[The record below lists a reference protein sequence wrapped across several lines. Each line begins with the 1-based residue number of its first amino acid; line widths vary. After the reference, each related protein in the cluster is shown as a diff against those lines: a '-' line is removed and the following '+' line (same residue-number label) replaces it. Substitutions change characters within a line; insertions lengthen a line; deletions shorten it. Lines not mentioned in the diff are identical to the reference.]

1 MNASASRD
9 RFYFISFIAMAV
21 LCLGGFVPTFYLR
34 PEFFDDPLPVWMNF
48 HGVLMTLWYL
58 IAITQ
63 SWLILKNKQSWHR
76 QLGIAAAVVALSTFI
91 LTYVAVAYL
100 QATGGHITGG
110 ARFNIIM
117 TSAFT
122 CCVAG
127 GICYR
132 HKPQVHKRMMLMA
145 TVLLTLP
152 GFDRLI
158 RHLFLPSFPS
168 LTAQKAQMIALGFI
182 VVFVGIV
189 IYRDVRERRRPALGT
204 VLSFVFI
211 IAGGTMGGL
220 FVGTETWI
228 SMVES
233 FGSSAVPGG
242 GIAH

>member
-1 MNASASRD
+1 MRPRLEIASTLSRLLQWL
-9 RFYFISFIAMAV
+9 FCV
-21 LCLGGFVPTFYLR
+21 LVDSYPLSILR

-204 VLSFVFI
+204 VLSFVFYYRGRDYGRSVCGYRNLDFDGRI
-211 IAGGTMGGL
+211 IWLVWRCQAG
-220 FVGTETWI
+220 E
-228 SMVES
+228 
-233 FGSSAVPGG
+233 
-242 GIAH
+242 